1 MGLFQHKKDPQD
13 DAAQAEEHFF
23 DEYYREELRNHGR
36 WYFEKVIKENGVLFK
51 QDLDATVAQV
61 NNDLKEHLAIQLD
74 ETIAQVTTELKGH
87 VVKRFDE
94 QFIEYGKAMKEAQD
108 SALESLTSSAQSLQ
122 EQHQKLSD
130 TLQKSIADQ
139 DALLTTISNESKDRI
154 VAMEEA
160 QKAALE
166 SLNRSAEA
174 MEEQYKTLHET
185 LEKNVATQEE
195 VLVGAFEQ
203 NMSQIIEH
211 YLLAALGDSYD
222 LKAQIPSIIH
232 QMEENKQAIVDDM
245 KL

>member
-1 MGLFQHKKDPQD
+1 MGLFNHKKDPQD
-13 DAAQAEEHFF
+13 EAAAAEEHFF

-51 QDLDATVAQV
+51 QDLDATVAQI

-74 ETIAQVTTELKGH
+74 ETIVQVTAELKGH

-108 SALESLTSSAQSLQ
+108 SALESLNSSAQSLQ
-122 EQHQKLSD
+122 DQHQKLSD
-130 TLQKSIADQ
+130 ALQKSIADQ
-139 DALLTTISNESKDRI
+139 DALLTTVSNENKDRI

-174 MEEQYKTLHET
+174 MEVQYKSLQET

-203 NMSQIIEH
+203 NMAQIIEH
-211 YLLAALGDSYD
+211 YLLGALGDQYD
-222 LKAQIPSIIH
+222 LKAQVPSIIK